1 MSTELVYEGLTL
13 VFRCIHGQ
21 APDYLCALIQPAPM
35 SKPGLRSESRD
46 ALLRVPL
53 TRHKLLIGDLALMAK
68 SCGIAY
74 LAKIRFINDY
84 GKFTSDLKTWLFDIF

>member
-1 MSTELVYEGLTL
+1 MLLPL

-46 ALLRVPL
+46 AFLRVSF
-53 TRHKLLIGDLALMAK
+53 TRHNGFAYRGFSVNGPNLWNSLPGKIRLLI
-68 SCGIAY
+68 
-74 LAKIRFINDY
+74 NDI
-84 GKFTSDLKTWLFDIF
+84 GKFKRDLQTWLFDIF